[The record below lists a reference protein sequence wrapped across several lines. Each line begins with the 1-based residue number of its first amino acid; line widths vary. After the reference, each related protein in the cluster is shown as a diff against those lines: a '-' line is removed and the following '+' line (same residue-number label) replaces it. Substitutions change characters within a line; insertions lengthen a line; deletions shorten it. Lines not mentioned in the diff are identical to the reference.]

1 MLMGRMNSATFQ
13 RRLSCAALVLAF
25 TIVGC
30 QKKPPPTLADTFADM
45 RLATVKARL
54 KSGADPN
61 EQDSQGRSMLHAA
74 VFYGKLD
81 IVRYLLEHN
90 ATLDIRTPTGITPL
104 AVAVWRDDIK
114 IAEFLIRQGAD
125 VNATSTKD
133 GRTVLDVSKSDQMT
147 KMLLAHG
154 AKHGTGMQ

>member
-1 MLMGRMNSATFQ
+1 MNIATLQ
-13 RRLSCAALVLAF
+13 RRFSRLALVLAL
-25 TIVGC
+25 TIVSC
-30 QKKPPPTLADTFADM
+30 QKRPPPTLADTFADM

-54 KSGADPN
+54 NSGADPN

-81 IVRYLLEHN
+81 IVRYLLEHK

-125 VNATSTKD
+125 VNVRSSRD
-133 GRTVLDVSKSDQMT
+133 GRSILDVSKSDAMT
-147 KMLLAHG
+147 KLLLAHG
-154 AKHGTGMQ
+154 AKHGSELQ